1 MASGDN
7 VDVIEV
13 VETTS
18 FPVPAQ
24 PTVDH
29 LRPEQSTVEEDY
41 KSIGEKIT
49 SFDSSV
55 VQHGTTGGKTLV
67 GVSRNKSERER
78 KIGHRRVGVGGEI
91 TYKKIQT
98 TQIMGSIQLGIQHAV
113 GGLASKPERDLLMQ
127 DFMTVETTNFPSE
140 GSNHTPAHHFSEFK
154 FKNYAPIAFR
164 YFRDLFGIQPDD
176 FLMSMCSA
184 PLRELSNPGASG
196 SIFYLTD
203 DDEFIIKTVQHKE
216 GEFLQTLLPGYYMNL
231 NQNPRT
237 LLPKFFGLY
246 CYRCNSKNVRLIAM
260 NNLLPSSVKLHQ
272 KYDLKG
278 STYKRK
284 ASKTERSKSSPTYK
298 DLDFIEHHPE
308 GIFLEADTYGALVKT
323 IQRDC
328 RVLESFKIMDYSLL
342 VGIHN
347 LDQAVKEK
355 AQEQRLSASA
365 DEEIDEMGGESD
377 GFIQSEREKQKEDR
391 IGAAALNRS
400 RSINRQRLVAHSTAM
415 ESIQAES
422 EPIDEEDDVPSGGI
436 PARNARGERLLLFLG
451 IIDILQS
458 YRLKKKLEHTWK
470 SMIHDGDTVSVHRPG
485 FYAQRF
491 QDFMAKTVFKKIP
504 SLDLPEIKGNH
515 RKFRNLV
522 TSYIA
527 LKHSPSKRKS
537 ISRPLRPLEGDFDS
551 TAVAATGGSTMH
563 ATSPTKAVSPPDP
576 AISATNVAASVP
588 IAPSPPVNL
597 AAGPLS
603 PPPLTLATGQG
614 PHHEHPPGAA
624 PTVKVTS
631 YPAVLKGRS
640 AASPPNPNLVPSG
653 KIPPPVPPRGT
664 GASRTAR
671 SSEDHRAASTAASTT
686 SSVTS
691 SRGDEAAI
699 ITRYRLH
706 DSSCDLHRSLL
717 SDHSCTSTSITTA
730 KTVAS
735 TITAATSIKTTS
747 ATSNALHAHTS
758 TSNTCRV
765 TDRDRIGGEAG
776 RIRLMDSIQHWHTQE
791 LDEDEEEFVSV
802 VKIEDAYFI
811 KTSLHPLRPDRGIR
825 RSSHLKDFNETGN
838 DNYEVSKKGTEKR
851 GDTKTDHLAK
861 FTYFL
866 NPSSRAD
873 LMNYKMSRKD
883 KKYSET
889 YYERVKRKQKN
900 LEASIT
906 TVSHLRKPVEDAR
919 THHIHTSYMEAA
931 EEWTNYNQKILKFA
945 SIKKDSILLQK
956 IREKSKRRK
965 RIAPEPS
972 MKKRTSKRETFNGN
986 LAEIEKTDAKRENEK
1001 LSLKM
1006 SSLGNKSGYQIQ
1018 EKSNKND
1025 TGFTSKRK
1033 ESAIRCDETKQN
1045 CPSGRDNNYLDKK
1058 KNISKNINDEQINNT
1073 GGFKGIFANSYKA
1086 ENMEDRIVHEG
1097 ISKFDRQANERFKK
1111 YKNESPKSDC
1121 KSCDG
1126 NSYFREEESSFDI
1139 KKTNSKD
1146 VKQDKLL
1153 NTIKREEFIFS
1164 SFENDIRSRNSD
1176 VLKCSVF
1183 EKVKNFEKIKMDVRG
1198 KTKDARREVHLD
1210 NLNYGNEIDAIKR
1223 KFALPV
1229 NEIRLN
1235 QEEEKIVLKGRL
1247 INTDVKHKRQTF
1259 KSLSSSHCDNL
1270 SFNSEFGMLKPNV
1283 SFLHTYRKTR
1293 SFTCGTLPSTCS
1305 TPPPPFDDAVRSN
1318 DQTLASGGHLQQ
1330 GSATPILT
1338 SNLFSTHSKQN
1349 KVVHHVTLTKTYHD
1363 TVSISDVHLE
1373 SSGSGSGSGG
1383 RETKSS
1389 LSVESGGSSS
1399 RGGGGLTWTPPA
1411 GSAEGSTPTWTEG
1424 TPSFTESSS
1433 SGDIGK
1439 LLYALNIYYG
1449 S

>member
-13 VETTS
+13 VETS
-18 FPVPAQ
+18 FTGPAQ
-24 PTVDH
+24 ATEDH
-29 LRPEQSTVEEDY
+29 LRPDQSTDEDN
-41 KSIGEKIT
+41 KSTGDKVT
-49 SFDSSV
+49 ALDSSIT
-55 VQHGTTGGKTLV
+55 QHGTAGLKTPA

-246 CYRCNSKNVRLIAM
+246 CYRCNSKNVRLVAM

-298 DLDFIEHHPE
+298 DLDFMEHHSD
-308 GIFLEADTYGALVKT
+308 GIFLEADTYSALVKT

-347 LDQAVKEK
+347 LDQAAREK
-355 AQEQRLSASA
+355 ALEQRLSASA
-365 DEEIDEMGGESD
+365 DEEVGEVAGD
-377 GFIQSEREKQKEDR
+377 AAGFIQAEREREREDR
-391 IGAAALNRS
+391 IGATALNRS

-422 EPIDEEDDVPSGGI
+422 EPIDEEDDVPSPGGI

-527 LKHSPSKRKS
+527 SAAFSRALKHSPSKRKS
-537 ISRPLRPLEGDFDS
+537 ITRPLRPLEGDFDS
-551 TAVAATGGSTMH
+551 TG
-563 ATSPTKAVSPPDP
+563 
-576 AISATNVAASVP
+576 
-588 IAPSPPVNL
+588 
-597 AAGPLS
+597 
-603 PPPLTLATGQG
+603 
-614 PHHEHPPGAA
+614 
-624 PTVKVTS
+624 
-631 YPAVLKGRS
+631 
-640 AASPPNPNLVPSG
+640 
-653 KIPPPVPPRGT
+653 
-664 GASRTAR
+664 
-671 SSEDHRAASTAASTT
+671 
-686 SSVTS
+686 
-691 SRGDEAAI
+691 
-699 ITRYRLH
+699 
-706 DSSCDLHRSLL
+706 
-717 SDHSCTSTSITTA
+717 
-730 KTVAS
+730 
-735 TITAATSIKTTS
+735 
-747 ATSNALHAHTS
+747 
-758 TSNTCRV
+758 
-765 TDRDRIGGEAG
+765 
-776 RIRLMDSIQHWHTQE
+776 
-791 LDEDEEEFVSV
+791 
-802 VKIEDAYFI
+802 
-811 KTSLHPLRPDRGIR
+811 
-825 RSSHLKDFNETGN
+825 
-838 DNYEVSKKGTEKR
+838 
-851 GDTKTDHLAK
+851 
-861 FTYFL
+861 
-866 NPSSRAD
+866 
-873 LMNYKMSRKD
+873 
-883 KKYSET
+883 
-889 YYERVKRKQKN
+889 
-900 LEASIT
+900 
-906 TVSHLRKPVEDAR
+906 
-919 THHIHTSYMEAA
+919 
-931 EEWTNYNQKILKFA
+931 
-945 SIKKDSILLQK
+945 
-956 IREKSKRRK
+956 
-965 RIAPEPS
+965 
-972 MKKRTSKRETFNGN
+972 
-986 LAEIEKTDAKRENEK
+986 
-1001 LSLKM
+1001 
-1006 SSLGNKSGYQIQ
+1006 
-1018 EKSNKND
+1018 
-1025 TGFTSKRK
+1025 
-1033 ESAIRCDETKQN
+1033 
-1045 CPSGRDNNYLDKK
+1045 
-1058 KNISKNINDEQINNT
+1058 
-1073 GGFKGIFANSYKA
+1073 
-1086 ENMEDRIVHEG
+1086 
-1097 ISKFDRQANERFKK
+1097 
-1111 YKNESPKSDC
+1111 
-1121 KSCDG
+1121 
-1126 NSYFREEESSFDI
+1126 
-1139 KKTNSKD
+1139 
-1146 VKQDKLL
+1146 
-1153 NTIKREEFIFS
+1153 
-1164 SFENDIRSRNSD
+1164 
-1176 VLKCSVF
+1176 
-1183 EKVKNFEKIKMDVRG
+1183 
-1198 KTKDARREVHLD
+1198 
-1210 NLNYGNEIDAIKR
+1210 
-1223 KFALPV
+1223 
-1229 NEIRLN
+1229 
-1235 QEEEKIVLKGRL
+1235 
-1247 INTDVKHKRQTF
+1247 
-1259 KSLSSSHCDNL
+1259 
-1270 SFNSEFGMLKPNV
+1270 
-1283 SFLHTYRKTR
+1283 
-1293 SFTCGTLPSTCS
+1293 GTLPSTCS

-1318 DQTLASGGHLQQ
+1318 DQTLASGGQLQQ
-1330 GSATPILT
+1330 GAPATILT
-1338 SNLFSTHSKQN
+1338 SSLSSAQSKQN

-1363 TVSISDVHLE
+1363 AVSISDVHLE

-1389 LSVESGGSSS
+1389 LSVESGGSS

-1433 SGDIGK
+1433 SGDAGCPTTPIRGSQRQDDGGRIAATVEE
-1439 LLYALNIYYG
+1439 ALASLTTEMRRTSDTATDRVEQRTSLSMYRQVRTSFKRASAHRASIMR
-1449 S
+1449 SVQRALSIQHREP

>member
-18 FPVPAQ
+18 FPGSATQPA
-24 PTVDH
+24 VDH
-29 LRPEQSTVEEDY
+29 LRPDQSTTEEDY
-41 KSIGEKIT
+41 KSIGEKT
-49 SFDSSV
+49 TAFDSLV
-55 VQHGTTGGKTLV
+55 VQHGITGGKTPA

-246 CYRCNSKNVRLIAM
+246 CYRCNSKNVRLVAM
-260 NNLLPSSVKLHQ
+260 NNLLPSFVKLHQ

-298 DLDFIEHHPE
+298 DLDFMEHHPE

-347 LDQAVKEK
+347 LDQAAKEK

-365 DEEIDEMGGESD
+365 DEEVGEVGETD
-377 GFIQSEREKQKEDR
+377 GFIQSEKEKEREDR

-451 IIDILQS
+451 VIDILQS

-504 SLDLPEIKGNH
+504 SP
-515 RKFRNLV
+515 
-522 TSYIA
+522 

-551 TAVAATGGSTMH
+551 TG
-563 ATSPTKAVSPPDP
+563 
-576 AISATNVAASVP
+576 
-588 IAPSPPVNL
+588 
-597 AAGPLS
+597 
-603 PPPLTLATGQG
+603 
-614 PHHEHPPGAA
+614 
-624 PTVKVTS
+624 
-631 YPAVLKGRS
+631 
-640 AASPPNPNLVPSG
+640 
-653 KIPPPVPPRGT
+653 
-664 GASRTAR
+664 
-671 SSEDHRAASTAASTT
+671 
-686 SSVTS
+686 
-691 SRGDEAAI
+691 
-699 ITRYRLH
+699 
-706 DSSCDLHRSLL
+706 
-717 SDHSCTSTSITTA
+717 
-730 KTVAS
+730 
-735 TITAATSIKTTS
+735 
-747 ATSNALHAHTS
+747 
-758 TSNTCRV
+758 
-765 TDRDRIGGEAG
+765 
-776 RIRLMDSIQHWHTQE
+776 
-791 LDEDEEEFVSV
+791 
-802 VKIEDAYFI
+802 
-811 KTSLHPLRPDRGIR
+811 
-825 RSSHLKDFNETGN
+825 
-838 DNYEVSKKGTEKR
+838 
-851 GDTKTDHLAK
+851 
-861 FTYFL
+861 
-866 NPSSRAD
+866 
-873 LMNYKMSRKD
+873 
-883 KKYSET
+883 
-889 YYERVKRKQKN
+889 
-900 LEASIT
+900 
-906 TVSHLRKPVEDAR
+906 
-919 THHIHTSYMEAA
+919 
-931 EEWTNYNQKILKFA
+931 
-945 SIKKDSILLQK
+945 
-956 IREKSKRRK
+956 
-965 RIAPEPS
+965 
-972 MKKRTSKRETFNGN
+972 
-986 LAEIEKTDAKRENEK
+986 
-1001 LSLKM
+1001 
-1006 SSLGNKSGYQIQ
+1006 
-1018 EKSNKND
+1018 
-1025 TGFTSKRK
+1025 
-1033 ESAIRCDETKQN
+1033 
-1045 CPSGRDNNYLDKK
+1045 
-1058 KNISKNINDEQINNT
+1058 
-1073 GGFKGIFANSYKA
+1073 
-1086 ENMEDRIVHEG
+1086 
-1097 ISKFDRQANERFKK
+1097 
-1111 YKNESPKSDC
+1111 
-1121 KSCDG
+1121 
-1126 NSYFREEESSFDI
+1126 
-1139 KKTNSKD
+1139 
-1146 VKQDKLL
+1146 
-1153 NTIKREEFIFS
+1153 
-1164 SFENDIRSRNSD
+1164 
-1176 VLKCSVF
+1176 
-1183 EKVKNFEKIKMDVRG
+1183 
-1198 KTKDARREVHLD
+1198 
-1210 NLNYGNEIDAIKR
+1210 
-1223 KFALPV
+1223 
-1229 NEIRLN
+1229 
-1235 QEEEKIVLKGRL
+1235 
-1247 INTDVKHKRQTF
+1247 
-1259 KSLSSSHCDNL
+1259 
-1270 SFNSEFGMLKPNV
+1270 
-1283 SFLHTYRKTR
+1283 
-1293 SFTCGTLPSTCS
+1293 GTLPSTCS

-1330 GSATPILT
+1330 GGATILA
-1338 SNLFSTHSKQN
+1338 SNLSSAHSKQN

-1389 LSVESGGSSS
+1389 LSVESGGSS
-1399 RGGGGLTWTPPA
+1399 RGGGCLTWTPPA

-1433 SGDIGK
+1433 SGDIGCPTTPIK
-1439 LLYALNIYYG
+1439 GNQRQDDGGRIAATVEEALASLTTEMRRTSQDGQHQLEQSTSFSFYRQIRTSLKRGNSNRVAIMRNMQRTLNIRRRAP
-1449 S
+1449 

>member
-13 VETTS
+13 VETTN
-18 FPVPAQ
+18 FPGPAQ
-24 PTVDH
+24 PKADH
-29 LRPEQSTVEEDY
+29 LKPEQSTVDEDY
-41 KSIGEKIT
+41 KSTGEKT
-49 SFDSSV
+49 TAFDSSV
-55 VQHGTTGGKTLV
+55 VQHGTTGGKNPV

-246 CYRCNSKNVRLIAM
+246 CYRCNSKNVRLVAM

-298 DLDFIEHHPE
+298 DLDFMEHHPE
-308 GIFLEADTYGALVKT
+308 GIFLEADTYSALVKT

-347 LDQAVKEK
+347 LDQAAKEK

-365 DEEIDEMGGESD
+365 DEEVGEVGESD
-377 GFIQSEREKQKEDR
+377 GFLQNEREKEREDR
-391 IGAAALNRS
+391 IGATALNRS

-436 PARNARGERLLLFLG
+436 PARNARGERLLLFIG
-451 IIDILQS
+451 VIDILQS

-537 ISRPLRPLEGDFDS
+537 ITRPLRPLEGDFDS
-551 TAVAATGGSTMH
+551 TAVAATGGTTVH
-563 ATSPTKAVSPPDP
+563 ATSPTKA
-576 AISATNVAASVP
+576 
-588 IAPSPPVNL
+588 
-597 AAGPLS
+597 G
-603 PPPLTLATGQG
+603 
-614 PHHEHPPGAA
+614 
-624 PTVKVTS
+624 
-631 YPAVLKGRS
+631 
-640 AASPPNPNLVPSG
+640 
-653 KIPPPVPPRGT
+653 
-664 GASRTAR
+664 
-671 SSEDHRAASTAASTT
+671 
-686 SSVTS
+686 
-691 SRGDEAAI
+691 
-699 ITRYRLH
+699 
-706 DSSCDLHRSLL
+706 
-717 SDHSCTSTSITTA
+717 
-730 KTVAS
+730 
-735 TITAATSIKTTS
+735 
-747 ATSNALHAHTS
+747 
-758 TSNTCRV
+758 
-765 TDRDRIGGEAG
+765 
-776 RIRLMDSIQHWHTQE
+776 
-791 LDEDEEEFVSV
+791 
-802 VKIEDAYFI
+802 
-811 KTSLHPLRPDRGIR
+811 
-825 RSSHLKDFNETGN
+825 
-838 DNYEVSKKGTEKR
+838 
-851 GDTKTDHLAK
+851 
-861 FTYFL
+861 
-866 NPSSRAD
+866 
-873 LMNYKMSRKD
+873 
-883 KKYSET
+883 
-889 YYERVKRKQKN
+889 
-900 LEASIT
+900 
-906 TVSHLRKPVEDAR
+906 
-919 THHIHTSYMEAA
+919 
-931 EEWTNYNQKILKFA
+931 
-945 SIKKDSILLQK
+945 
-956 IREKSKRRK
+956 
-965 RIAPEPS
+965 
-972 MKKRTSKRETFNGN
+972 
-986 LAEIEKTDAKRENEK
+986 
-1001 LSLKM
+1001 
-1006 SSLGNKSGYQIQ
+1006 
-1018 EKSNKND
+1018 
-1025 TGFTSKRK
+1025 
-1033 ESAIRCDETKQN
+1033 
-1045 CPSGRDNNYLDKK
+1045 
-1058 KNISKNINDEQINNT
+1058 
-1073 GGFKGIFANSYKA
+1073 
-1086 ENMEDRIVHEG
+1086 
-1097 ISKFDRQANERFKK
+1097 
-1111 YKNESPKSDC
+1111 
-1121 KSCDG
+1121 
-1126 NSYFREEESSFDI
+1126 
-1139 KKTNSKD
+1139 
-1146 VKQDKLL
+1146 
-1153 NTIKREEFIFS
+1153 
-1164 SFENDIRSRNSD
+1164 
-1176 VLKCSVF
+1176 
-1183 EKVKNFEKIKMDVRG
+1183 
-1198 KTKDARREVHLD
+1198 
-1210 NLNYGNEIDAIKR
+1210 
-1223 KFALPV
+1223 
-1229 NEIRLN
+1229 
-1235 QEEEKIVLKGRL
+1235 
-1247 INTDVKHKRQTF
+1247 
-1259 KSLSSSHCDNL
+1259 
-1270 SFNSEFGMLKPNV
+1270 
-1283 SFLHTYRKTR
+1283 
-1293 SFTCGTLPSTCS
+1293 GTLPSTCS

-1330 GSATPILT
+1330 PGTIL
-1338 SNLFSTHSKQN
+1338 SSSGHAKQN

-1363 TVSISDVHLE
+1363 SVRKRKIISDVHLE

-1389 LSVESGGSSS
+1389 LSVESGGSS

-1433 SGDIGK
+1433 SGDIGCPTTPIK
-1439 LLYALNIYYG
+1439 GAQRQDDGGRIAATVEEALA
-1449 S
+1449 SLTTEMTHL

>member
-24 PTVDH
+24 PAVDH
-29 LRPEQSTVEEDY
+29 LRPEQSVVEEDY
-41 KSIGEKIT
+41 KSTGEKIT
-49 SFDSSV
+49 AFDSSI
-55 VQHGTTGGKTLV
+55 VQHGTTGGKAPA

-127 DFMTVETTNFPSE
+127 DFMTVETTNFPHE

-284 ASKTERSKSSPTYK
+284 ASKGERSKSSPTYK

-347 LDQAVKEK
+347 LDQAAKEK

-365 DEEIDEMGGESD
+365 DEEIDETGGESD
-377 GFIQSEREKQKEDR
+377 GFIQSEREKQREDR

-451 IIDILQS
+451 VIDILQS

-551 TAVAATGGSTMH
+551 TG
-563 ATSPTKAVSPPDP
+563 
-576 AISATNVAASVP
+576 
-588 IAPSPPVNL
+588 
-597 AAGPLS
+597 
-603 PPPLTLATGQG
+603 
-614 PHHEHPPGAA
+614 
-624 PTVKVTS
+624 
-631 YPAVLKGRS
+631 
-640 AASPPNPNLVPSG
+640 
-653 KIPPPVPPRGT
+653 
-664 GASRTAR
+664 
-671 SSEDHRAASTAASTT
+671 
-686 SSVTS
+686 
-691 SRGDEAAI
+691 
-699 ITRYRLH
+699 
-706 DSSCDLHRSLL
+706 
-717 SDHSCTSTSITTA
+717 
-730 KTVAS
+730 
-735 TITAATSIKTTS
+735 
-747 ATSNALHAHTS
+747 
-758 TSNTCRV
+758 
-765 TDRDRIGGEAG
+765 
-776 RIRLMDSIQHWHTQE
+776 
-791 LDEDEEEFVSV
+791 
-802 VKIEDAYFI
+802 
-811 KTSLHPLRPDRGIR
+811 
-825 RSSHLKDFNETGN
+825 
-838 DNYEVSKKGTEKR
+838 
-851 GDTKTDHLAK
+851 
-861 FTYFL
+861 
-866 NPSSRAD
+866 
-873 LMNYKMSRKD
+873 
-883 KKYSET
+883 
-889 YYERVKRKQKN
+889 
-900 LEASIT
+900 
-906 TVSHLRKPVEDAR
+906 
-919 THHIHTSYMEAA
+919 
-931 EEWTNYNQKILKFA
+931 
-945 SIKKDSILLQK
+945 
-956 IREKSKRRK
+956 
-965 RIAPEPS
+965 
-972 MKKRTSKRETFNGN
+972 
-986 LAEIEKTDAKRENEK
+986 
-1001 LSLKM
+1001 
-1006 SSLGNKSGYQIQ
+1006 
-1018 EKSNKND
+1018 
-1025 TGFTSKRK
+1025 
-1033 ESAIRCDETKQN
+1033 
-1045 CPSGRDNNYLDKK
+1045 
-1058 KNISKNINDEQINNT
+1058 
-1073 GGFKGIFANSYKA
+1073 
-1086 ENMEDRIVHEG
+1086 
-1097 ISKFDRQANERFKK
+1097 
-1111 YKNESPKSDC
+1111 
-1121 KSCDG
+1121 
-1126 NSYFREEESSFDI
+1126 
-1139 KKTNSKD
+1139 
-1146 VKQDKLL
+1146 
-1153 NTIKREEFIFS
+1153 
-1164 SFENDIRSRNSD
+1164 
-1176 VLKCSVF
+1176 
-1183 EKVKNFEKIKMDVRG
+1183 
-1198 KTKDARREVHLD
+1198 
-1210 NLNYGNEIDAIKR
+1210 
-1223 KFALPV
+1223 
-1229 NEIRLN
+1229 
-1235 QEEEKIVLKGRL
+1235 
-1247 INTDVKHKRQTF
+1247 
-1259 KSLSSSHCDNL
+1259 
-1270 SFNSEFGMLKPNV
+1270 
-1283 SFLHTYRKTR
+1283 
-1293 SFTCGTLPSTCS
+1293 GTLPSTCS

-1330 GSATPILT
+1330 GGATTILASSLSSAH
-1338 SNLFSTHSKQN
+1338 FKQN

-1383 RETKSS
+1383 RETRSS

-1433 SGDIGK
+1433 SGDIGCPTTPIK
-1439 LLYALNIYYG
+1439 GNQRQDDGGRIAATVEEALASLTTEMRRTSQGGQHQLEQSTTFSLYRHIRTSLKRGSVNHVAIMRNMQRALNIRRAP
-1449 S
+1449 

>member
-13 VETTS
+13 VETS

-29 LRPEQSTVEEDY
+29 LRPEQSTIEEDY
-41 KSIGEKIT
+41 KSTGEKIT

-347 LDQAVKEK
+347 LDQAAKEK

-563 ATSPTKAVSPPDP
+563 ATSPTKAAVSSPDP

-588 IAPSPPVNL
+588 IATSTPVNL

-603 PPPLTLATGQG
+603 PPPLTLAAGQG

-671 SSEDHRAASTAASTT
+671 SSEDHRAASTAASTS

-691 SRGDEAAI
+691 SRG
-699 ITRYRLH
+699 
-706 DSSCDLHRSLL
+706 
-717 SDHSCTSTSITTA
+717 
-730 KTVAS
+730 
-735 TITAATSIKTTS
+735 
-747 ATSNALHAHTS
+747 
-758 TSNTCRV
+758 
-765 TDRDRIGGEAG
+765 
-776 RIRLMDSIQHWHTQE
+776 
-791 LDEDEEEFVSV
+791 
-802 VKIEDAYFI
+802 
-811 KTSLHPLRPDRGIR
+811 
-825 RSSHLKDFNETGN
+825 
-838 DNYEVSKKGTEKR
+838 
-851 GDTKTDHLAK
+851 
-861 FTYFL
+861 
-866 NPSSRAD
+866 
-873 LMNYKMSRKD
+873 
-883 KKYSET
+883 
-889 YYERVKRKQKN
+889 
-900 LEASIT
+900 
-906 TVSHLRKPVEDAR
+906 
-919 THHIHTSYMEAA
+919 
-931 EEWTNYNQKILKFA
+931 
-945 SIKKDSILLQK
+945 
-956 IREKSKRRK
+956 
-965 RIAPEPS
+965 
-972 MKKRTSKRETFNGN
+972 
-986 LAEIEKTDAKRENEK
+986 
-1001 LSLKM
+1001 
-1006 SSLGNKSGYQIQ
+1006 
-1018 EKSNKND
+1018 
-1025 TGFTSKRK
+1025 
-1033 ESAIRCDETKQN
+1033 
-1045 CPSGRDNNYLDKK
+1045 
-1058 KNISKNINDEQINNT
+1058 
-1073 GGFKGIFANSYKA
+1073 
-1086 ENMEDRIVHEG
+1086 
-1097 ISKFDRQANERFKK
+1097 
-1111 YKNESPKSDC
+1111 
-1121 KSCDG
+1121 
-1126 NSYFREEESSFDI
+1126 
-1139 KKTNSKD
+1139 
-1146 VKQDKLL
+1146 
-1153 NTIKREEFIFS
+1153 
-1164 SFENDIRSRNSD
+1164 
-1176 VLKCSVF
+1176 
-1183 EKVKNFEKIKMDVRG
+1183 
-1198 KTKDARREVHLD
+1198 
-1210 NLNYGNEIDAIKR
+1210 
-1223 KFALPV
+1223 
-1229 NEIRLN
+1229 
-1235 QEEEKIVLKGRL
+1235 
-1247 INTDVKHKRQTF
+1247 
-1259 KSLSSSHCDNL
+1259 
-1270 SFNSEFGMLKPNV
+1270 
-1283 SFLHTYRKTR
+1283 
-1293 SFTCGTLPSTCS
+1293 GTLPSTCS
-1305 TPPPPFDDAVRSN
+1305 TPPPPFDDAVHSN

-1330 GSATPILT
+1330 SGATPILT

-1363 TVSISDVHLE
+1363 TVRKRRIISDVHLE

-1433 SGDIGK
+1433 SGDIGCPTTPIK
-1439 LLYALNIYYG
+1439 GNQRQDDGGRIAATVEEALASLTTEMRRTSQGEQHQLEQSTSFSLYRQIRTSLKRGSLNHVVIMRNMQRALNIRRA

>member
-13 VETTS
+13 VETS
-18 FPVPAQ
+18 FTVPAQ
-24 PTVDH
+24 TVDDH
-29 LRPEQSTVEEDY
+29 LRPEQSTDEDN
-41 KSIGEKIT
+41 KSTGDKMT
-49 SFDSSV
+49 VLDSSV
-55 VQHGTTGGKTLV
+55 TQHGTTGLKTPA

-246 CYRCNSKNVRLIAM
+246 CYRCNSKNVRLVAM
-260 NNLLPSSVKLHQ
+260 NNLLPSAVKLHQ

-298 DLDFIEHHPE
+298 DLDFMEHHAE
-308 GIFLEADTYGALVKT
+308 GIFLEADTYSALVKT

-347 LDQAVKEK
+347 LDQAAREK
-355 AQEQRLSASA
+355 TQEQRLSASG
-365 DEEIDEMGGESD
+365 DEEVGDVPGESA
-377 GFIQSEREKQKEDR
+377 GFIQAEREREREDR
-391 IGAAALNRS
+391 IGGNALNRS

-422 EPIDEEDDVPSGGI
+422 EPIDAEDDVPPGGI

-537 ISRPLRPLEGDFDS
+537 ITRPLRPLDGDFDS
-551 TAVAATGGSTMH
+551 TAVPTTGSSTMH
-563 ATSPTKAVSPPDP
+563 ATSPTKAVTPTDP
-576 AISATNVAASVP
+576 ATSTTSTVMMSTGSAP
-588 IAPSPPVNL
+588 IATSTPVNF
-597 AAGPLS
+597 ASGPVS
-603 PPPLTLATGQG
+603 PPPLTLAAG
-614 PHHEHPPGAA
+614 PTTATNQEQPTTAA
-624 PTVKVTS
+624 QPTPTAKVTT
-631 YPAVLKGRS
+631 YPAVLKGRT

-664 GASRTAR
+664 GGQSRAR
-671 SSEDHRAASTAASTT
+671 SSEEHRGGPGTATST
-686 SSVTS
+686 SSITS
-691 SRGDEAAI
+691 SRG
-699 ITRYRLH
+699 
-706 DSSCDLHRSLL
+706 
-717 SDHSCTSTSITTA
+717 
-730 KTVAS
+730 
-735 TITAATSIKTTS
+735 
-747 ATSNALHAHTS
+747 
-758 TSNTCRV
+758 
-765 TDRDRIGGEAG
+765 
-776 RIRLMDSIQHWHTQE
+776 
-791 LDEDEEEFVSV
+791 
-802 VKIEDAYFI
+802 
-811 KTSLHPLRPDRGIR
+811 
-825 RSSHLKDFNETGN
+825 
-838 DNYEVSKKGTEKR
+838 
-851 GDTKTDHLAK
+851 
-861 FTYFL
+861 
-866 NPSSRAD
+866 
-873 LMNYKMSRKD
+873 
-883 KKYSET
+883 
-889 YYERVKRKQKN
+889 
-900 LEASIT
+900 
-906 TVSHLRKPVEDAR
+906 
-919 THHIHTSYMEAA
+919 
-931 EEWTNYNQKILKFA
+931 
-945 SIKKDSILLQK
+945 
-956 IREKSKRRK
+956 
-965 RIAPEPS
+965 
-972 MKKRTSKRETFNGN
+972 
-986 LAEIEKTDAKRENEK
+986 
-1001 LSLKM
+1001 
-1006 SSLGNKSGYQIQ
+1006 
-1018 EKSNKND
+1018 
-1025 TGFTSKRK
+1025 
-1033 ESAIRCDETKQN
+1033 
-1045 CPSGRDNNYLDKK
+1045 
-1058 KNISKNINDEQINNT
+1058 
-1073 GGFKGIFANSYKA
+1073 
-1086 ENMEDRIVHEG
+1086 
-1097 ISKFDRQANERFKK
+1097 
-1111 YKNESPKSDC
+1111 
-1121 KSCDG
+1121 
-1126 NSYFREEESSFDI
+1126 
-1139 KKTNSKD
+1139 
-1146 VKQDKLL
+1146 
-1153 NTIKREEFIFS
+1153 
-1164 SFENDIRSRNSD
+1164 
-1176 VLKCSVF
+1176 
-1183 EKVKNFEKIKMDVRG
+1183 
-1198 KTKDARREVHLD
+1198 
-1210 NLNYGNEIDAIKR
+1210 
-1223 KFALPV
+1223 
-1229 NEIRLN
+1229 
-1235 QEEEKIVLKGRL
+1235 
-1247 INTDVKHKRQTF
+1247 
-1259 KSLSSSHCDNL
+1259 
-1270 SFNSEFGMLKPNV
+1270 
-1283 SFLHTYRKTR
+1283 
-1293 SFTCGTLPSTCS
+1293 GTLPSTCS

-1318 DQTLASGGHLQQ
+1318 DQTLASGGQLQQ
-1330 GSATPILT
+1330 GASATILT
-1338 SNLFSTHSKQN
+1338 SSLSSAQSKQN

-1363 TVSISDVHLE
+1363 AVSISDVHLE

-1389 LSVESGGSSS
+1389 LSVESGGSS
-1399 RGGGGLTWTPPA
+1399 RGCGGLTWTPPA

-1433 SGDIGK
+1433 SGDAGCPTTPIRGSQRHDDGGK
-1439 LLYALNIYYG
+1439 IAATVEEALASLTTEMRRTSDSAMGLVEQRASLSMYRQVRTSFKRASTNHASIMR
-1449 S
+1449 SMQRALSIQRREP

>member
-13 VETTS
+13 VETS
-18 FPVPAQ
+18 FAGPVQA
-24 PTVDH
+24 TEDH
-29 LRPEQSTVEEDY
+29 LRPEQSADEDN
-41 KSIGEKIT
+41 KSTGDKVT
-49 SFDSSV
+49 ALDSLV
-55 VQHGTTGGKTLV
+55 TQHGITGPKTPV

-246 CYRCNSKNVRLIAM
+246 CYRCNSKNVRLVAM

-298 DLDFIEHHPE
+298 DLDFMEHHPE
-308 GIFLEADTYGALVKT
+308 GIFLEADTYNALVKT

-347 LDQAVKEK
+347 LDQAAREK
-355 AQEQRLSASA
+355 AEQKLSASA
-365 DEEIDEMGGESD
+365 EEEVGEVGGESA
-377 GFIQSEREKQKEDR
+377 GFTPAERERER
-391 IGAAALNRS
+391 EERTGASALNRS

-422 EPIDEEDDVPSGGI
+422 EPIDEEDDVPSPGGI

-537 ISRPLRPLEGDFDS
+537 ITRPLRPLDGDFDS
-551 TAVAATGGSTMH
+551 TAVPTTGTSTMH
-563 ATSPTKAVSPPDP
+563 ATSPTKAAITSDV
-576 AISATNVAASVP
+576 AISTTSTVMSSGSAP
-588 IAPSPPVNL
+588 IATSTPVNF
-597 AAGPLS
+597 ASGPVN
-603 PPPLTLATGQG
+603 PPPLTLATP
-614 PHHEHPPGAA
+614 PHQEPQVTSSSA
-624 PTVKVTS
+624 KVTS
-631 YPAVLKGRS
+631 YPAVLKGRT

-664 GASRTAR
+664 GQSRTAR
-671 SSEDHRAASTAASTT
+671 SSEEHRGTGTATSASSI
-686 SSVTS
+686 TS
-691 SRGDEAAI
+691 SRG
-699 ITRYRLH
+699 
-706 DSSCDLHRSLL
+706 
-717 SDHSCTSTSITTA
+717 
-730 KTVAS
+730 
-735 TITAATSIKTTS
+735 
-747 ATSNALHAHTS
+747 
-758 TSNTCRV
+758 
-765 TDRDRIGGEAG
+765 
-776 RIRLMDSIQHWHTQE
+776 
-791 LDEDEEEFVSV
+791 
-802 VKIEDAYFI
+802 
-811 KTSLHPLRPDRGIR
+811 
-825 RSSHLKDFNETGN
+825 
-838 DNYEVSKKGTEKR
+838 
-851 GDTKTDHLAK
+851 
-861 FTYFL
+861 
-866 NPSSRAD
+866 
-873 LMNYKMSRKD
+873 
-883 KKYSET
+883 
-889 YYERVKRKQKN
+889 
-900 LEASIT
+900 
-906 TVSHLRKPVEDAR
+906 
-919 THHIHTSYMEAA
+919 
-931 EEWTNYNQKILKFA
+931 
-945 SIKKDSILLQK
+945 
-956 IREKSKRRK
+956 
-965 RIAPEPS
+965 
-972 MKKRTSKRETFNGN
+972 
-986 LAEIEKTDAKRENEK
+986 
-1001 LSLKM
+1001 
-1006 SSLGNKSGYQIQ
+1006 
-1018 EKSNKND
+1018 
-1025 TGFTSKRK
+1025 
-1033 ESAIRCDETKQN
+1033 
-1045 CPSGRDNNYLDKK
+1045 
-1058 KNISKNINDEQINNT
+1058 
-1073 GGFKGIFANSYKA
+1073 
-1086 ENMEDRIVHEG
+1086 
-1097 ISKFDRQANERFKK
+1097 
-1111 YKNESPKSDC
+1111 
-1121 KSCDG
+1121 
-1126 NSYFREEESSFDI
+1126 
-1139 KKTNSKD
+1139 
-1146 VKQDKLL
+1146 
-1153 NTIKREEFIFS
+1153 
-1164 SFENDIRSRNSD
+1164 
-1176 VLKCSVF
+1176 
-1183 EKVKNFEKIKMDVRG
+1183 
-1198 KTKDARREVHLD
+1198 
-1210 NLNYGNEIDAIKR
+1210 
-1223 KFALPV
+1223 
-1229 NEIRLN
+1229 
-1235 QEEEKIVLKGRL
+1235 
-1247 INTDVKHKRQTF
+1247 
-1259 KSLSSSHCDNL
+1259 
-1270 SFNSEFGMLKPNV
+1270 
-1283 SFLHTYRKTR
+1283 
-1293 SFTCGTLPSTCS
+1293 GTLPSTCS

-1318 DQTLASGGHLQQ
+1318 DQTLASGGQLQQ
-1330 GSATPILT
+1330 GAPTTILT
-1338 SNLFSTHSKQN
+1338 SSLSSAQSKHN

-1363 TVSISDVHLE
+1363 AVSISDVHLE

-1389 LSVESGGSSS
+1389 LSVESGGSS

-1433 SGDIGK
+1433 SGDAGCPTTPIRGSQRQDDGGRIAATVEEALASLTTEMRRTNENAK
-1439 LLYALNIYYG
+1439 DLAEQRTSLSMYRQVRTSFKRASTNHVSIMRSMQRVLNIQRQEP
-1449 S
+1449 